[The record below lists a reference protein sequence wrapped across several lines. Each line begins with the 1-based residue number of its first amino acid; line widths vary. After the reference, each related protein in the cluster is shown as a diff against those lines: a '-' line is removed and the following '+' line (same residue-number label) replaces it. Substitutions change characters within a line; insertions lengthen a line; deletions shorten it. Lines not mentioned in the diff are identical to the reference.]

1 MLKILEKI
9 VGSHSKKKIKN
20 YRSLVPKINQLEEKF
35 ASFSE
40 TDCKQ
45 KTLEFKELLQTK
57 KQTIDSLLPEAFAL
71 VRKAA
76 KDTIGERH
84 FDVQLMGGMT
94 LHNGAIAEMKTG
106 EGKTLTSTLAAYLNA
121 LEGKGVHIVTVNEY
135 LARRDSEWM
144 GQIFEYLGLRVGL
157 IYNQMDEVK
166 KKQAYQADIT
176 YGTNNEFGFDYLRD
190 NMKYDLETLVQRKL
204 NYAIIDEI
212 DSVLIDEARTP
223 LIISGPADDQSEKY
237 KISDKAVL
245 GLKRAYTKEEN
256 PEIEKI
262 LEFKK
267 ISQKELEKIYPEIK
281 HTQVVTSGDFSLNE
295 KTKNIQ
301 FTEEGIEKMEQKLAS
316 QLKAPSLFDF
326 ENLDFLHL
334 LNQSLRARYFLKKDV
349 DYVVNEGQVKIVDE
363 FTGRVMEGRRF
374 SEGLHQAIECKEG
387 VKIERENQTLAS
399 ITFQN
404 YFRKYKKLSG
414 MTGTALTEEN
424 EFIKIYNLGVVE
436 IPTNQPMVREDKN
449 DAIYK
454 NQAAKYNAIVD
465 VLKDLNQKGQPV
477 LIGTDSIA
485 SSEYLSNV
493 LKKKNLPHEV
503 LNAKNHEREAEIIT
517 AAGEQKSITIS
528 TNMAGRGTDIKLGK
542 GVKEL
547 GGLFVL
553 GTARHDS
560 RRIDNQLRGRS
571 GRQGDPGTSRFFLS
585 LEDGLLRIF
594 GGERIAKLMGTMK
607 LAEDEVIEHGLISK
621 SILNAQKKVEGQNF
635 NIRKHL
641 IEYDD
646 VMNRQR
652 EIIYQKRYKILNQTE
667 DVLEDMAE
675 DFIDNLNEDFCF
687 PPLKIF

>member
-1 MLKILEKI
+1 
-9 VGSHSKKKIKN
+9 
-20 YRSLVPKINQLEEKF
+20 
-35 ASFSE
+35 
-40 TDCKQ
+40 
-45 KTLEFKELLQTK
+45 
-57 KQTIDSLLPEAFAL
+57 
-71 VRKAA
+71 
-76 KDTIGERH
+76 
-84 FDVQLMGGMT
+84 MGGMA
-94 LHNGAIAEMKTG
+94 LHDGAIAEMKTG

-121 LEGKGVHIVTVNEY
+121 LEDKGVHIVTVNEY
-135 LARRDSEWM
+135 LAQRDSEWM
-144 GQIFEYLGLRVGL
+144 GQIFKHLGLSVGL
-157 IYNQMDEVK
+157 IYNQMDELE

-190 NMKYDLETLVQRKL
+190 NMKYDLESLVQKEL
-204 NYAIIDEI
+204 NYAIVDEI
-212 DSVLIDEARTP
+212 DSILIDEARTP

-245 GLKRAYTKEEN
+245 GLTRAYTKEDN
-256 PEIEKI
+256 PDIEKI

-267 ISQKELEKIYPEIK
+267 ISQKELDKIYPEIK
-281 HTQVVTSGDFSLNE
+281 YTQVVTSGDFNINE

-301 FTEEGIEKMEQKLAS
+301 FTEEGIEKIEQKLADK
-316 QLKAPSLFDF
+316 LKAPNLFDF
-326 ENLDFLHL
+326 ENIDFLHL

-349 DYVVNEGQVKIVDE
+349 DYVVSDRQIKIVDE

-454 NQAAKYNAIVD
+454 TQDAKYKAIVSN
-465 VLKDLNQKGQPV
+465 LKELNQKGQPV

-485 SSEYLSNV
+485 TSEHLSSILR
-493 LKKKNLPHEV
+493 KTGLPHEV
-503 LNAKNHEREAEIIT
+503 LNAKNHEREAEIIA
-517 AAGEQKSITIS
+517 AAGEKKSITIS
-528 TNMAGRGTDIKLGK
+528 TNMAGRGTDIKLGV

-553 GTARHDS
+553 GTARHDA

-571 GRQGDPGTSRFFLS
+571 GRQGDPGMSHFFLS

-594 GGERIAKLMGTMK
+594 GGEKISKLMDTMK
-607 LAEDEVIEHGLISK
+607 LSK
-621 SILNAQKKVEGQNF
+621 EEKL
-635 NIRKHL
+635 
-641 IEYDD
+641 
-646 VMNRQR
+646 
-652 EIIYQKRYKILNQTE
+652 
-667 DVLEDMAE
+667 
-675 DFIDNLNEDFCF
+675 
-687 PPLKIF
+687 